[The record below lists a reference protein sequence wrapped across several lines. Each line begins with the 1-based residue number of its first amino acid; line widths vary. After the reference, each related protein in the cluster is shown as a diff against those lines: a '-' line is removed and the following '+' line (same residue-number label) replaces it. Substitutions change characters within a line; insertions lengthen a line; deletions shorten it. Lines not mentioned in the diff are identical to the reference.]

1 MEKYME
7 NYYDID
13 NDFDIVGEIYDKLV
27 ESVTSFFHFM
37 YAYCDF
43 CVEHNMV

>member
-7 NYYDID
+7 NDYDID
-13 NDFDIVGEIYDKLV
+13 DDIDIVGEIYDKLV
-27 ESVTSFFHFM
+27 ESVTSFFIFM

-43 CVEHNMV
+43 CVHHNMV